1 MPAPL
6 SRPAWIALFAL
17 FVVAWFANIDGRKL
31 QHPDEGRYAEIGR
44 EMAATGDWV
53 TPRLNGLKY
62 FEKPALQ
69 YWLTA
74 ASIDV
79 LGAREGAARLVPAL
93 AGWLALFAV
102 GYAGWRIASPTTG
115 GYAFLVLAGTFW
127 WFGNAHFVTLDGL
140 LSSWLALALAA
151 FLVAQRDGAT
161 RRERLAWMH
170 VAWAAI
176 AAATLTKGLI
186 ALVIPGGA
194 LVLYSLVTRDFAL
207 WKRLHIVTG
216 LLLAFVVAAPW
227 FVVVSQQNPEF
238 ARFFFI
244 HEHVERFLTTEH
256 RRPGAWWY
264 FVPVFGVGLLPWLGV
279 WAWTARSTW
288 RDAAPAA
295 NGFSWQRFCCVWA
308 AFVFVFFSLSG
319 SKLPSYILPM
329 FPALALPIAWQLERL
344 PMRTLF
350 RVSLPL
356 VLVTVVLWI
365 AVMAGFGTLAV
376 RLADTRTPPAVYL
389 EAAPAI
395 KAAFAIWSLGGLGA
409 LFLFRRSG
417 ATARMWGIA
426 SISLTAIVGLQCGFA
441 ASDAF
446 RATRS
451 AAGIAA
457 VLVAETNPGY
467 DAAAPVFQVRMY
479 DQTLPFYLRRTTTLV
494 DYRDEL
500 ALGLDAEPERGIA
513 KVQDWI
519 GRWQSLPQ
527 GYALMAAETLAELEH
542 ANVPLRVVAR
552 DPRRVLVARR

>member
-1 MPAPL
+1 MPASL
-6 SRPAWIALFAL
+6 SRPAWIALLAL
-17 FVVAWFANIDGRKL
+17 FAVAWFANIDGRKL

-74 ASIDV
+74 ASIDA
-79 LGAREGAARLVPAL
+79 LGAREGAARIVPAV

-102 GYAGWRIASPTTG
+102 GYAGRRIAGPATG
-115 GYAFLVLAGTFW
+115 AYAFLVLAGCFW

-151 FLVAQRDGAT
+151 FLVAQANDAT
-161 RRERLAWMH
+161 RRAQFVGMH

-194 LVLYSLVTRDFAL
+194 LALYSLVTRDFAL

-216 LLLAFVVAAPW
+216 MLLMLVVAAPW
-227 FVVVSQQNPEF
+227 FIVVAQKNPEF

-244 HEHVERFLTTEH
+244 HEHFERFLTTGH

-288 RDAAPAA
+288 RDAAPVA
-295 NGFSWQRFCCVWA
+295 NGFSWQRFCFVWA
-308 AFVFVFFSLSG
+308 GFVFVFFSLSG

-329 FPALALPIAWQLERL
+329 FPALALPIAWQLDRL
-344 PMRTLF
+344 PVATLY
-350 RVSLPL
+350 RLSLPL
-356 VLVTVVLWI
+356 AIITAVLWLG
-365 AVMAGFGTLAV
+365 VMAGFGVLAE
-376 RLADTRTPPAVYL
+376 RLADARTPQAVYL
-389 EAAPAI
+389 EAAPSI
-395 KAAFAIWSLGGLGA
+395 KAAFAVWTLGGMVA

-417 ATARMWGIA
+417 DTAKMWGIA
-426 SISLTAIVGLQCGFA
+426 SIALTAIVGLQCGFA

-451 AAGIAA
+451 AADIAA
-457 VLVAETNPGY
+457 TLKAETNPRY

-479 DQTLPFYLRRTTTLV
+479 DQTLPFYLQRTTTLV

-513 KVQDWI
+513 QMPDWI
-519 GRWQSLPQ
+519 GRWQALPQ
-527 GYALMAAETLAELEH
+527 GYALMSAATLAEIEH